1 MSLLEKRPDLSD
13 APSLTLAKEA
23 CRVLF
28 QKLSEDVKLISTEGS
43 ALTDYYVVG
52 YGRSSTHVRAL
63 ANDTMDALAACGV
76 FARHCEGMDSGDWVL
91 LDFGDVIVHVF
102 GKDAAQFYRFE
113 RLFKP
118 EAFLSLADVQEN
130 DKSDE

>member
-1 MSLLEKRPDLSD
+1 MFETHPDLSD
-13 APSLTLAKEA
+13 APSLTVAKEA
-23 CRVLF
+23 CRVLL
-28 QKLSEDVKLISTEGS
+28 QKLSEDVKLIATEGS

-76 FARHCEGMDSGDWVL
+76 YARHREGFESGDWAL

-102 GKDAAQFYRFE
+102 GKEAAEFYRFE

-118 EAFLSLADVQEN
+118 EAFLPLADLQEN
-130 DKSDE
+130 DSKDE

>member
-1 MSLLEKRPDLSD
+1 MSLLDKRPDLSD
-13 APSLTLAKEA
+13 APALSVAKEA

-63 ANDTMDALAACGV
+63 ANDTMNALAACGV
-76 FARHCEGMDSGDWVL
+76 YARHSEGMNSGDWAL
-91 LDFGDVIVHVF
+91 IDFGDVIVHIF
-102 GKDAAQFYRFE
+102 GKEAREFYRFE

-130 DKSDE
+130 D